1 MSIGAAACVKFFQ
14 KQFIFGLEVCLLA
27 LAVAVPMLAQTQ
39 PRTPSTTY
47 IITNIQFQGNRRVHN
62 DTQQSRIFSRKG
74 DVYTEDG
81 ARRDFQALW
90 NTQFFEDIR
99 MEVED
104 DPAVPNGKILVF
116 YVQERPVIRKIEYK
130 GIKSISESDILDR
143 FKDRKVGL
151 TVENRF
157 DPTVIKRAEVVLK
170 ELLAEHGHQFATVK
184 PTYEKLAAS
193 NAVKLVFNIDE
204 GPKVAV
210 GVITIA
216 GNHVFSRRKIR
227 C

>member
-1 MSIGAAACVKFFQ
+1 LSIGAAACVKFFQ

-62 DTQQSRIFSRKG
+62 DTLQSRIFSRKG

-130 GIKSISESDILDR
+130 GIKSISESDILPDGGKPVR
-143 FKDRKVGL
+143 SHSDQARGSGAERAVGRTRPSICHGQADLRKVG
-151 TVENRF
+151 RF
-157 DPTVIKRAEVVLK
+157 
-170 ELLAEHGHQFATVK
+170 Q
-184 PTYEKLAAS
+184 
-193 NAVKLVFNIDE
+193 
-204 GPKVAV
+204 
-210 GVITIA
+210 
-216 GNHVFSRRKIR
+216 RRQIGIQYR
-227 C
+227 RRP